1 MKRNTIIS
9 IIAISLFATTGIQF
23 LRQEANV
30 GSILGGALAF
40 IFGPFIITSLIKYIN
55 KLLSW
60 DFTDKSFLVTF
71 LVVWCI
77 FFVLNIAA
85 K

>member
-1 MKRNTIIS
+1 MKRNTILAIIAIS
-9 IIAISLFATTGIQF
+9 IIASSGIQF
-23 LRQEANV
+23 LRHEANV

-55 KLLSW
+55 KLLTW